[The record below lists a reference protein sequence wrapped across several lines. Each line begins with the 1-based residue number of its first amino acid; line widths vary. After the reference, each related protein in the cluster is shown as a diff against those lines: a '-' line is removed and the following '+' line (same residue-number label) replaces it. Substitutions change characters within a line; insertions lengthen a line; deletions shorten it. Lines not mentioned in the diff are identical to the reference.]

1 MKTYSSRHHEIPD
14 HSPTLILPCSGPS
27 PWTNMSSLTTALAP
41 LPDPFPCS
49 LSLSSAFFLQPCAF
63 CSSALPLLS
72 SITFHLSG
80 SGPLPLPTPVKLR
93 GLQALP
99 ASPLQGSPRPV
110 LHSLYCLSTPT
121 PHVHLP
127 PCLDICPFCF
137 LVSLDSSVLPHLCYC
152 VPSLL

>member
-1 MKTYSSRHHEIPD
+1 MRSLTTL
-14 HSPTLILPCSGPS
+14 PTLILPCSGPS
-27 PWTNMSSLTTALAP
+27 PWTNKSSLTTALVS
-41 LPDPFPCS
+41 LPDPYPPAHYRFHLPSSFSPAPSAPQPSPYCLPS
-49 LSLSSAFFLQPCAF
+49 LF
-63 CSSALPLLS
+63 
-72 SITFHLSG
+72 TFYLSG

-110 LHSLYCLSTPT
+110 LHSRYCLSTPT

-127 PCLDICPFCF
+127 PCLDICPFCL
-137 LVSLDSSVLPHLCYC
+137 LVSLDSSVPPHLCYF